1 MTITNLLSKTEQAI
15 LINCPPAGG
24 GVHRWIFRCLRI
36 LAPFYKTDRDLL
48 VAMQTLCADHATRHV
63 DTGEIL
69 RQIPN
74 ARRRKATG
82 IKTPGKWPAR
92 NEQAIRSLVRA
103 GGGLATLRS
112 TSPVDPAT
120 VGTEDLIDFLFPG
133 NPLLCMGATLA
144 SCRTHPRSWWRG
156 KEAHQQ
162 FIVPSPM
169 SSILGTTKEGKPSH
183 RCEANTGPR
192 AYLVI
197 ECDFTP
203 DDLARFGCRGT
214 TLDLCAIVLNH
225 LSKTLPLGMA
235 VHSGGKSAHGW
246 FPCAGIPE
254 PQLRRFME
262 YAVFLGADRAT
273 WTRSQLVRMPNGLRD
288 NGARQEV
295 IFFNPASLNAPA
307 FSQSV

>member
-1 MTITNLLSKTEQAI
+1 MTITNLLSETEQAV

-36 LAPFYKTDRDLL
+36 LAPCYKSNRDLL

-74 ARRRKATG
+74 ARGHKAAG
-82 IKTPGKWPAR
+82 IRTPGKWPSC

-103 GGGLATLRS
+103 GGDLATLKS
-112 TSPVDPAT
+112 ASPVDPAT
-120 VGTEDLIDFLFPG
+120 VEAEDLIDFLFPG
-133 NPLLCMGATLA
+133 NNPLLCMGATLA

-162 FIVPSPM
+162 FMVPSPM
-169 SSILGTTKEGKPSH
+169 SSILGTTKEGKHSH

-192 AYLVI
+192 THLVI

-203 DDLARFGCRGT
+203 DDLARFGCRGST
-214 TLDLCAIVLNH
+214 FDLCAVVLNH
-225 LSKTLPLGMA
+225 LRKSLPLLVV

-246 FPCAGIPE
+246 FSCSGIPE
-254 PQLRRFME
+254 SQLRRFME
-262 YAVFLGADRAT
+262 YAVSLGADRAT

-288 NGARQEV
+288 NGARQPV
-295 IFFNPASLNAPA
+295 FFFNSHRALLP
-307 FSQSV
+307 